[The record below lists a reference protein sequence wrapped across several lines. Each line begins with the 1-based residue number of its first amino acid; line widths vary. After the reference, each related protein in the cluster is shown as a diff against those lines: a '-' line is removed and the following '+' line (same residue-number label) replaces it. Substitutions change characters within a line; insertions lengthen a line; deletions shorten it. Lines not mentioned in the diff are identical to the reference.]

1 MPSLQKQIQEI
12 NNQLKLA
19 SSSQNTNIQ
28 LLVVSKGQDE
38 KKIEE
43 VFEVGQKLF
52 GENYVQEAIE
62 KQKKLVHL
70 DIKWHFIGPIQS
82 NKCKLIAE
90 NFSWVHSVDRIK
102 VANKLNDA
110 INDKTL
116 INVCIQVNISNEDS
130 KSGLKIN
137 EIDSLAEHINTLD
150 KLTLRG
156 LMAIPTNTS
165 DDEFLR
171 ETGSTY
177 KIGIKHSDWHTVGE
191 SFYSPLGDDYYE
203 QDWLSYPHIEYDNY
217 RIYYV
222 ANEMPYDDNFQGRLM
237 KEGKLHEAIPS
248 MPAHAYHLDTYKTGQ
263 YLKQKAIAHEACDYV
278 NGEVVSFK
286 QDENGYVKSIT
297 TKTGQVIEGDLFVD
311 CTGFSRFLCIL

>member
-19 SSSQNTNIQ
+19 SSGQNTNIQ
-28 LLVVSKGQDE
+28 LLAVSKGQDE

-110 INDKTL
+110 ISEKSL

-130 KSGLKIN
+130 KNGLKIN

-165 DDEFLR
+165 DDEILR
-171 ETGSTY
+171 NEY
-177 KIGIKHSDWHTVGE
+177 KQLKVIYENLRNKYASVDTLSMGMSN
-191 SFYSPLGDDYYE
+191 DY
-203 QDWLSYPHIEYDNY
+203 L
-217 RIYYV
+217 
-222 ANEMPYDDNFQGRLM
+222 L
-237 KEGKLHEAIPS
+237 AI
-248 MPAHAYHLDTYKTGQ
+248 
-263 YLKQKAIAHEACDYV
+263 
-278 NGEVVSFK
+278 
-286 QDENGYVKSIT
+286 ENGSNLVRIGSKIFGKRT
-297 TKTGQVIEGDLFVD
+297 
-311 CTGFSRFLCIL
+311 

>member
-1 MPSLQKQIQEI
+1 MPSLQKKIQEI

-19 SSSQNTNIQ
+19 SSGQNTNIQ
-28 LLVVSKGQDE
+28 LLAVSKGQDE

-110 INDKTL
+110 ISEKSL

-165 DDEFLR
+165 DDEILR
-171 ETGSTY
+171 NEY
-177 KIGIKHSDWHTVGE
+177 KQLKVIYENLRNKYASVDTLSMGMSN
-191 SFYSPLGDDYYE
+191 DY
-203 QDWLSYPHIEYDNY
+203 L
-217 RIYYV
+217 
-222 ANEMPYDDNFQGRLM
+222 L
-237 KEGKLHEAIPS
+237 AI
-248 MPAHAYHLDTYKTGQ
+248 
-263 YLKQKAIAHEACDYV
+263 
-278 NGEVVSFK
+278 
-286 QDENGYVKSIT
+286 ENGSNLVRIGSKIFGKRT
-297 TKTGQVIEGDLFVD
+297 
-311 CTGFSRFLCIL
+311 